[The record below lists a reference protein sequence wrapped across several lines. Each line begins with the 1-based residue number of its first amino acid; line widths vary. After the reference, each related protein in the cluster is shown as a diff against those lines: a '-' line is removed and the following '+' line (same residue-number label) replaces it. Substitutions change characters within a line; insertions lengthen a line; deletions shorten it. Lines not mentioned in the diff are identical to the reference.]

1 MTRRGAHAVPD
12 LVARARRGEL
22 LAVLS
27 AATTLDAPGFLNLI
41 QNNTIGKSGGF
52 LLVSPKEQLF
62 VAASEAA
69 LRLQPIP
76 WGKPDAKL
84 GRVLCEHMVSA
95 NPPTVI
101 TWGTHQSRVRKLM
114 RHYRLHD
121 ARIDDIDR
129 LVLYQTKVNR
139 LHSE

>member
-1 MTRRGAHAVPD
+1 MFYSHDTP
-12 LVARARRGEL
+12 ARDYRDIHRLNDPSRLPAL
-22 LAVLS
+22 LRS
-27 AATTLDAPGFLNLI
+27 TSTDDHHP
-41 QNNTIGKSGGF
+41 
-52 LLVSPKEQLF
+52 
-62 VAASEAA
+62 

-84 GRVLCEHMVSA
+84 GHVVCEHMVSA

-101 TWGTHQSRVRKLM
+101 MWSTHQNRVRKLM

-129 LVLYQTKVNR
+129 LVLYQTKVDR
-139 LHSE
+139 LGAEP